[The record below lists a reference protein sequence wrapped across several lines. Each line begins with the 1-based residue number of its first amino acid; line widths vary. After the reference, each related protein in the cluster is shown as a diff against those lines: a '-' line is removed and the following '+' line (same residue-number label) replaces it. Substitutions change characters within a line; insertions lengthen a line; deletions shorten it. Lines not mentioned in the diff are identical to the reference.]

1 MRNQAARCRMCADR
15 RSGTQRAHPG
25 DLRGNT
31 TSSILFGLASGAHL
45 LPGGDVACA
54 DPVVVGGVQ
63 VQSAFFVDSHRPPH
77 PCLWGAD
84 VGDAFESDLPA
95 SVGRDGLFAYFAHI
109 FHLLE
114 TTLLSAVLRVPRSAA
129 RKFYAGREV
138 PGLGLPRHRKS
149 SPLSRPLRHHQT
161 ARFEGEM
168 SLTAG
173 DGMATDRKS
182 TRLNSSHLGIS
193 YAV

>member
-109 FHLLE
+109 FHPICSLHSSWTVTGPHTHAFGALTWVTPSSLISPRASGE
-114 TTLLSAVLRVPRSAA
+114 MVCLHTSHTYSIRSAVCILRGQSPAPTPMPL
-129 RKFYAGREV
+129 GR
-138 PGLGLPRHRKS
+138 
-149 SPLSRPLRHHQT
+149 
-161 ARFEGEM
+161 
-168 SLTAG
+168 
-173 DGMATDRKS
+173 
-182 TRLNSSHLGIS
+182 
-193 YAV
+193 